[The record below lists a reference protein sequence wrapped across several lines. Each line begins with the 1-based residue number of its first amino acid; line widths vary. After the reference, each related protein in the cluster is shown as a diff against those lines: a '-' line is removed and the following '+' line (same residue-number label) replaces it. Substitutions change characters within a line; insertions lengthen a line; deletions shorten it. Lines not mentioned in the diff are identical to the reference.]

1 MMMRKGTMLASKHS
15 ITAPFFPVKSLI
27 AFFVRRIPP
36 VFIRAGY
43 AFFALFWGRR
53 KKFLLHIHCP
63 VN

>member
-1 MMMRKGTMLASKHS
+1 MMMRKGTMLASKRS
-15 ITAPFFPVKSLI
+15 ITLPFFPVNSKTAYFS
-27 AFFVRRIPP
+27 RRIPP

>member
-15 ITAPFFPVKSLI
+15 MTAPFFPVKSKTAYFL
-27 AFFVRRIPP
+27 RRIPP

-43 AFFALFWGRR
+43 AFFALSCGRR
-53 KKFLLHIHCP
+53 KKILPHIHCP